1 MDNISKLI
9 QTQQYQELNNTIYY
23 IR

>member
-1 MDNISKLI
+1 MDNIFELI
-9 QTQQYQELNNTIYY
+9 QTQQYQELKNTIYY